1 MTKEEIRN
9 ELKARGWTLKTFAE
23 KLKISYVSVAHIM
36 NGRNKITDQL
46 GEHIKLLF
54 AAEQNAVLVYKV
66 NLSDKQVLDLTS
78 GKQFADTPEGH
89 AARARA
95 LEAVVQHNIAQLAE
109 YGKACNWTPAERKWL
124 GLDDNPEGEEK
135 V

>member
-1 MTKEEIRN
+1 MDIEEIRQN
-9 ELKARGWTLKTFAE
+9 LTERGWSYYDLAQ
-23 KLKISYVSVAHIM
+23 KLKISESTVKQFMS
-36 NGRNKITDQL
+36 GKNKVTDRL
-46 GEHIKLLF
+46 MEHIKLLF

-95 LEAVVQHNIAQLAE
+95 LEAIVQHNIAQLAE

-124 GLDDNPEGEEK
+124 GLDDNPEGEKK